1 MTINFKIIIILVI
14 VLFLYNFCKKQRI
27 LGGNNKDSDKQIK
40 FKTALEDMKTIL
52 DENNQKFFLVCGT
65 LLGCI
70 REKKFIEHDL
80 DIDLGIFSDQ
90 YDKTIENKILNSDKF
105 SLVHRLGELNK
116 SYEISFRHINGIKID
131 IFLHY
136 KIEKNIYYA
145 ASFYGLCDKKP
156 EKYCK
161 WKYKIDD
168 LINYKF
174 FDKNYLIPKNYTEY
188 LKDRYG
194 EDWKTPKNYTY
205 KEGLNGLYKN
215 LMGGNNNYD
224 LDGYIIPFFITIGSD
239 KSYTFPEY
247 PFVVSYLFSKTIFKA
262 LDHFLSLFTS
272 TNLQLKLFHP
282 HLNKDAWAKT
292 KHF

>member
-1 MTINFKIIIILVI
+1 M
-14 VLFLYNFCKKQRI
+14 FLYNFCKKQII
-27 LGGNNKDSDKQIK
+27 LGGNNKYSDKQIK

-70 REKKFIEHDL
+70 REKKFIEYDL

-116 SYEISFRHINGIKID
+116 NYEISFKHINGVKID

-161 WKYKIDD
+161 WKYKIDN
-168 LINYKF
+168 LIDYKF
-174 FDKNYLIPKNYTEY
+174 FDKTYLIPKNYTEY
-188 LKDRYG
+188 LTDSYG
-194 EDWKTPKNYTY
+194 ADWETPKNFSY
-205 KEGLNGLYKN
+205 KEGLDGLYKN
-215 LMGGNNNYD
+215 LMD
-224 LDGYIIPFFITIGSD
+224 
-239 KSYTFPEY
+239 
-247 PFVVSYLFSKTIFKA
+247 
-262 LDHFLSLFTS
+262 
-272 TNLQLKLFHP
+272 
-282 HLNKDAWAKT
+282 
-292 KHF
+292 